1 MRWPDGEGE
10 RDFSRSHCTVMYAE
24 GGGGGEERKRV
35 YYYE

>member
-24 GGGGGEERKRV
+24 GGTRGTKKSV
-35 YYYE
+35 LL